1 MVQACFHIDEN
12 SKWDL
17 LLGNVTNLLH
27 ALDSDPFQIEVL
39 ANSEAVR
46 LYVNDPQ
53 NRYLTRMTELAEKGV
68 RFVACNNSL
77 GKLGIAHGHLAAFVK
92 VVPTG
97 VLELVQ
103 RQDEGYAYIK
113 P

>member
-1 MVQACFHIDEN
+1 MKACFHIDEN

-17 LLGNVTNLLH
+17 LLGNVSNFLG
-27 ALDSDPFQIEVL
+27 AVESEPFEIEVL

-46 LYVNDPQ
+46 FYVNDPQ
-53 NRYLTRMTELAEKGV
+53 NRYLTPMKDLAGKGV
-68 RFVACNNSL
+68 RFAACNNSL
-77 GKLGIAHGHLAAFVK
+77 KKLGIAANRLASFVT
-92 VVPTG
+92 VVPVG

-103 RQDEGYAYIK
+103 RQEEGYAYIK